1 MKVNQDSEKLLI
13 YITVAI
19 FAVAFIFVLVLI
31 WKPSSSTVKTQIN
44 VIGKE
49 NSYENVQLSNYTN
62 LIQRLLLVQNYDE
75 LYEKV
80 NTKWLENNSYNK
92 ETLYNYLIK
101 EGIITNSVPIIKE
114 TTALDGNAEGYY
126 FRIAIQNEKGNIR
139 YVVINETAPNIYT
152 ISFEQNSI
160 TSFEGKTYTYKE
172 DGITYTLKVLASL
185 ENVAQYELNISSTK
199 ENKVTFDF
207 ASNQN
212 VTIGLTGGQNINP
225 SDMTTTA
232 NNVYE
237 LGPNSNLSIKLTFNL
252 TLDKQAKISNLKLY
266 SVKESGEDKII
277 TIDLLGGDQ

>member
-1 MKVNQDSEKLLI
+1 MLSI
-13 YITVAI
+13 IVAK
-19 FAVAFIFVLVLI
+19 A
-31 WKPSSSTVKTQIN
+31 KNN
-44 VIGKE
+44 VIGKD

-114 TTALDGNAEGYY
+114 TTALDGSAEGYY

-160 TSFEGKTYTYKE
+160 TSFEGKTYIYKE

-266 SVKESGEDKII
+266 SVKEAGENKII

>member
-1 MKVNQDSEKLLI
+1 MNQDSEKLLI

>member
-44 VIGKE
+44 VIGKD

-114 TTALDGNAEGYY
+114 TTALDGSAEGYY

-160 TSFEGKTYTYKE
+160 TSFEGKTYIYKE

-185 ENVAQYELNISSTK
+185 ENVAQYELNILSTK

-212 VTIGLTGGQNINP
+212 VAIGLTGGQNINP

-266 SVKESGEDKII
+266 SVKEAGENKII

>member
-49 NSYENVQLSNYTN
+49 NSYETVQLSNYTN

-80 NTKWLENNSYNK
+80 NTTWLENNSYTK
-92 ETLYNYLIK
+92 ESLYNYLIK
-101 EGIITNSVPIIKE
+101 EGIISNSVPIIKD
-114 TTALDGNAEGYY
+114 TIALNGNAEGYY
-126 FRIAIQNEKGNIR
+126 YRIAIQNEKGNIR
-139 YVVINETAPNIYT
+139 YVVVNETTPNIYT

-172 DGITYTLKVLASL
+172 DGVTYTLKVLTSL

-199 ENKVTFDF
+199 ENKITFDF

-212 VTIGLTGGQNINP
+212 VAIGLTGGQNINP